1 MKSRSG
7 TRLKVSAYVAGAV
20 LPALVSLGAPAVA
33 DEVFKAT
40 TAITLPTKI
49 QSFDISFV
57 DPVIGLYVLGDR
69 TGNAADVIDTT
80 TNTLVAQFG
89 KGLFTGPGLCP
100 PAKQPAGANDCAG
113 PDGVLIVNHSHI
125 WVGDGDSSVKIFE
138 IAAGPAATPVTVSTG
153 GVHRADEL
161 CVDPEHQV
169 VLVANNAES
178 PFPFATAISVKN
190 PHVLKRITFDG
201 TGTNPKATNGAEQ
214 CQWSPRTEKFYIS
227 IPEIDGP
234 GDNSVHGGVAV
245 IDPVSLTVEKT
256 FLVDVTKCSG
266 PQGMAIGPDH
276 QILLGC
282 NGHVNADN
290 ATVIIDERDGRII
303 KTLKQESGA
312 DEVWF
317 NPGDGHYFLARSS
330 AVSPFMLL
338 GVVDAERKSEDASAI
353 TNSCSAPN
361 PPCTGVGNVHSVA
374 ADSVSN
380 QVYVPIPASAN
391 QKVCSSAGGT
401 DATGCIAVF
410 TTPNDDKCVAE
421 GSPVIRVSED
431 GDEDHMREGCRRHH
445 HDD

>member
-1 MKSRSG
+1 MG
-7 TRLKVSAYVAGAV
+7 VATA
-20 LPALVSLGAPAVA
+20 A
-33 DEVFKAT
+33 DETFTAK

-49 QSFDISFV
+49 TSFDISFV
-57 DPVIGLYVLGDR
+57 DPVTSLYVLGDR

-80 TNTLVAQFG
+80 NNTLVGQFG

-113 PDGVLIVNHSHI
+113 PDGTLIVDHSHI
-125 WVGDGDSSVKIFE
+125 WVGDGDSTVKIFE
-138 IAAGPAATPVTVSTG
+138 IAAGPGGTPVVVSTG

-161 CVDPEHQV
+161 CVDPEDQI

-178 PFPFATAISVKN
+178 PFPFATAISVAN

-245 IDPVSLTVEKT
+245 IDPKTLAVEKT
-256 FLVDVTKCSG
+256 FVIDVQKCSG

-282 NGHVNADN
+282 NGALNAN
-290 ATVIIDERDGRII
+290 ASTVVIDERDGHVI
-303 KTLKQESGA
+303 KTLNNESGA

-330 AVSPFMLL
+330 AVGTQQLL
-338 GVVDAERKSEDASAI
+338 GVVDAERLSEDASAV
-353 TNSCSAPN
+353 TNGA
-361 PPCTGVGNVHSVA
+361 GKGNAHSVA
-374 ADSVSN
+374 ADPVGN
-380 QVYVPIPASAN
+380 QVYVPIPSTAN
-391 QKVCSSAGGT
+391 QGVCEAAGGV
-401 DATGCIAVF
+401 AGQGCIAVF
-410 TTPNDDKCVAE
+410 TSPNDDKCFAE
-421 GSPVIRVSED
+421 GGPVIRVSED
-431 GDEDHMREGCRRHH
+431 GDEDHMREGCRRHD
-445 HDD
+445 HD

>member
-1 MKSRSG
+1 MKSRSS
-7 TRLKVSAYVAGAV
+7 TRLKVFAYAAGAV
-20 LPALVSLGAPAVA
+20 LPALVSFGAPALA
-33 DEVFKAT
+33 DETFTAT
-40 TAITLPTKI
+40 KVITLPTKI

-80 TNTLVAQFG
+80 TNTLVGQFG
-89 KGLFTGPGLCP
+89 KGIFTGPGLCP

-113 PDGVLIVNHSHI
+113 PDGTLIVNHSHI
-125 WVGDGDSSVKIFE
+125 WVGDGDSTVKIFE
-138 IAAGPAATPVTVSTG
+138 IAAGPTGTPVVVSTG

-161 CVDPEHQV
+161 CVDPEHQI

-178 PFPFATAISVKN
+178 PFPFATAISVSS

-214 CQWSPRTEKFYIS
+214 CQWSPRTKKFYIS

-256 FLVDVTKCSG
+256 FLIDVTKCSG

-282 NGHVNADN
+282 NGAVNAN
-290 ATVIIDERDGRII
+290 NSTVVIDERNGHII
-303 KTLKQESGA
+303 KTLNQESGA

-317 NPGDGHYFLARSS
+317 NPGDGHYFLARSA
-330 AVSPFMLL
+330 AVDPNMLL
-338 GVVDAERKSEDASAI
+338 GVVDAERLSEDASAI

-361 PPCTGVGNVHSVA
+361 PPCTGTGNVHSVA

-391 QKVCSSAGGT
+391 KGVCGT
-401 DATGCIAVF
+401 ATNGCIAVF
-410 TTPNDDKCVAE
+410 TSPNDDKCVAE
-421 GSPVIRVSED
+421 GSPVIRVAE

>member
-1 MKSRSG
+1 MKSRSC
-7 TRLKVSAYVAGAV
+7 TRLKVFAYVAGAV
-20 LPALVSLGAPAVA
+20 LPALVSVGSPAVA
-33 DEVFKAT
+33 DEAFTAT

-80 TNTLVAQFG
+80 TNTLVGQFG

-113 PDGVLIVNHSHI
+113 PDGTLIVNHSHI
-125 WVGDGDSSVKIFE
+125 WVGDGDSTVKIFE

-161 CVDPEHQV
+161 CVDDRDQI

-201 TGTNPKATNGAEQ
+201 TNNTPKATNGAEQ
-214 CQWSPRTEKFYIS
+214 CQWSPRTGKFYIS
-227 IPEIDGP
+227 IPEVNGS
-234 GDNSVHGGVAV
+234 GGNTTSGGVAV
-245 IDPVSLTVEKT
+245 IDPKTLTVEKT
-256 FLVDVTKCSG
+256 FIIDFASCVG

-282 NGHVNADN
+282 NGASPT
-290 ATVIIDERDGRII
+290 ASTVVIDERNGHII
-303 KTLKQESGA
+303 KTLANESGA

-330 AVSPFMLL
+330 AVGANQLL
-338 GVVDAERKSEDASAI
+338 GVVDAERLSEDPSAI
-353 TNSCSAPN
+353 TNGA
-361 PPCTGVGNVHSVA
+361 GLGNVHSVA

-380 QVYVPIPASAN
+380 QVYVPIPSTAN